1 MAYHYLTRCV
11 EKHFRDTVN
20 IKGQVF
26 QLPHEKVWT
35 TLEDLIKEF
44 RKHDETIPPEIMED
58 LRAAKSLIQVSRA
71 KPQHIEDS
79 TQIEVYLN
87 NIEFYLIPK
96 AQEKFGQTF
105 ADEWMKKLEKARKEA
120 PEEATGSSISKF
132 LPGMPRDTP
141 WVRVKTLEDIKQEVV
156 KALANESG
164 LRTSDKEPG
173 YLLVYGEQEKLKT
186 FMKKM
191 TERFRG
197 ARKS

>member
-1 MAYHYLTRCV
+1 M
-11 EKHFRDTVN
+11 
-20 IKGQVF
+20 
-26 QLPHEKVWT
+26 PHEKVWL
-35 TLEDLIKEF
+35 TLEDLIEEF
-44 RKHDETIPPEIMED
+44 RKHGETIPPEIMED

-71 KPQHIEDS
+71 KPSSSEDS
-79 TQIEVYLN
+79 IRIEVYLN

-120 PEEATGSSISKF
+120 TEEAEGSSVSKF

-141 WVRVKTLEDIKQEVV
+141 WVRVKLSDDIKQDIVEAFA
-156 KALANESG
+156 KESE
-164 LRTSDKEPG
+164 LRTSDKESG